1 MFTGCENVNAWGLY
15 FLENVWLS
23 ERDFLWSILSFSV
36 ECGKDFSGLL
46 GQRNWN

>member
-1 MFTGCENVNAWGLY
+1 MWGY

-36 ECGKDFSGLL
+36 GVGKTFLVIRPTELELMGK
-46 GQRNWN
+46 